1 MRVVERFRSQ
11 GLRAGADNTRVM
23 VSSLRAKLLIAS
35 AVLLAFTA
43 VVGVL
48 GLRSSAQADARA
60 ERTYELALQGEPARE
75 ALEAQRATAA
85 ASAASARTTSQLLLA
100 GGLLGGFG
108 LALWF
113 TGGIGRSLRELRER
127 TEQLSEHET
136 ALRHALEAAAK
147 GDLTV
152 ELEPFAPAH
161 DRASHDE
168 LGDVART
175 VGTIREQTLAS
186 VKAYNALRAQLAE
199 TIGALAGGAGT
210 VAAASLQ
217 MAATSDE
224 AGRAVTEIA
233 AAVGEVAAGAERQV
247 RRVEATREAVRGAA
261 RSAKTSASV
270 AAATVQAA
278 GDARAVAL
286 EGVDA
291 ANSASE
297 AMREVASSS
306 AAVGEAIA
314 QLTERSERI
323 GGIVTTITGIA
334 DQTNLLALNAAIEA
348 ARAGEQG
355 RGFAVVADE
364 VRKLAEESQGAAGQI
379 SALIREMQSETARV
393 VGVVDEGTQRT
404 QDGVATVE
412 RTREAFEA
420 IGGAVEGM
428 AARVSEITDAVG
440 EITVETAR
448 VEREVADVVS
458 VAEQSSASAQQ
469 VSASTEQT
477 SATAHEIAASAQ
489 TLSAT
494 AEELH
499 GLVHRFKLVA

>member
-1 MRVVERFRSQ
+1 
-11 GLRAGADNTRVM
+11 M
-23 VSSLRAKLLIAS
+23 VSSLRAKLLLAS

-43 VVGVL
+43 VVGFL

-60 ERTYELALQGEPARE
+60 ERIYELALQGEQARA

-85 ASAASARTTSQLLLA
+85 ASAASARTTSQLLL
-100 GGLLGGFG
+100 GGALLGGFA

-113 TGGIGRSLRELRER
+113 AGGVQRSVRELQ
-127 TEQLSEHET
+127 EQLRGDATSD
-136 ALRHALEAAAK
+136 LRRALEAAAS
-147 GDLTV
+147 GDLTI
-152 ELEPFAPAH
+152 ELEPVTAPPV
-161 DRASHDE
+161 RTGYDE
-168 LGDVART
+168 LAVAAT
-175 VGTIREQTLAS
+175 AVGTLRADLHAS
-186 VKAYNALRAQLAE
+186 AKAYNALRARLAE
-199 TIGALAGGAGT
+199 TIGALASGAGT
-210 VAAASLQ
+210 VAAASAQ

-261 RSAKTSASV
+261 RSAQTSAQV

-297 AMREVASSS
+297 AMREVAASSS
-306 AAVGEAIA
+306 AVGEAIA
-314 QLTERSERI
+314 HLTERSERI

-379 SALIREMQSETARV
+379 SVLIREMQAETARV

-420 IGGAVEGM
+420 IGGAVDGM
-428 AARVSEITDAVG
+428 AARVNEITDAVQ

-448 VEREVADVVS
+448 VESEVADVVS

-477 SATAHEIAASAQ
+477 SATAQEIAASAQ

-494 AEELH
+494 ASELH
-499 GLVHRFKLVA
+499 GLVHRFKLAA

>member
-1 MRVVERFRSQ
+1 
-11 GLRAGADNTRVM
+11 M
-23 VSSLRAKLLIAS
+23 VSSLRAKLLLAS
-35 AVLLAFTA
+35 AVLLTFTA

-60 ERTYELALQGEPARE
+60 ERTYELALQGEPARA
-75 ALEAQRATAA
+75 ALEAQHATAA

-113 TGGIGRSLRELRER
+113 TGGDRPLAARAARAHRAVERARDGR
-127 TEQLSEHET
+127 
-136 ALRHALEAAAK
+136 LRHALEAAAK

-152 ELEPFAPAH
+152 ELEPFAPAR
-161 DRASHDE
+161 DRACHDE
-168 LGDVART
+168 LGDVAAT
-175 VGTIREQTLAS
+175 FGTIREQTLAS

-261 RSAKTSASV
+261 RSAQTSADV

-291 ANSASE
+291 AKSASE
-297 AMREVASSS
+297 AMREVA
-306 AAVGEAIA
+306 AVLLGRRRGDRGADRA
-314 QLTERSERI
+314 LRAHRRDRHHDHRHRRPDQPAGVERRHR
-323 GGIVTTITGIA
+323 GR
-334 DQTNLLALNAAIEA
+334 
-348 ARAGEQG
+348 RAGEQG

-379 SALIREMQSETARV
+379 SALIREMQTETARV
-393 VGVVDEGTQRT
+393 VGVVDDGTQRT

-420 IGGAVEGM
+420 IGGAVEDM
-428 AARVSEITDAVG
+428 AARVAEITDAVRRSRSRPRAWRARSPTSSRSPSSPRPRPSRSRPRPSRPAPPRRRSPPRRRRSRPRPSSSTG
-440 EITVETAR
+440 SCTA
-448 VEREVADVVS
+448 
-458 VAEQSSASAQQ
+458 SSSPPD
-469 VSASTEQT
+469 
-477 SATAHEIAASAQ
+477 
-489 TLSAT
+489 
-494 AEELH
+494 
-499 GLVHRFKLVA
+499 G